1 MHLNKTRF
9 MDRRVVYTQPTEQTA
24 SSLPLVFLYFLF
36 FFFFYFGL
44 SSQFLR
50 SRKHDCD
57 CKTVKELVR
66 DHVLALRPASTSAIR
81 FFFF

>member
-36 FFFFYFGL
+36 FFFFILACRRSSLGL
-44 SSQFLR
+44 VSMIVI
-50 SRKHDCD
+50 
-57 CKTVKELVR
+57 VKQ
-66 DHVLALRPASTSAIR
+66 
-81 FFFF
+81 